1 MTSYDHKLVKSQLP
15 RRGAPPKPIST
26 RKPGRTLKHPER
38 PLTVRQRLFLEH
50 YLTHFNGT
58 KAYLAA
64 FPDASW
70 ATADSNAPLLLKDRR
85 IASEI
90 RRRVQAV
97 TAKLRPTQ
105 ERIIREMAA
114 MAFSNPKEL
123 YDANG
128 ALIPIA
134 NLPDH
139 VSVAI
144 KRLKSRDLRGVD
156 GDGKPQI
163 VGHVHDVEL
172 HDKILPLRLLG
183 AREGLFVEK
192 VEVRVGADFAT
203 ILREARNRAI
213 EGKSSVLSE

>member
-1 MTSYDHKLVKSQLP
+1 M
-15 RRGAPPKPIST
+15 
-26 RKPGRTLKHPER
+26 
-38 PLTVRQRLFLEH
+38 RQRLFLES

-90 RRRVQAV
+90 RRRIQAV

-114 MAFSNPKEL
+114 MAFSNIKDVF
-123 YDANG
+123 DANG
-128 ALIPIA
+128 TLIPIA

-139 VSVAI
+139 VAVSI
-144 KRLKSRDLRGVD
+144 KRLKSREIRGVD
-156 GDGKPQI
+156 GGGKERI
-163 VGHVHDVEL
+163 VGQVHDVEL
-172 HDKILPLRLLG
+172 HDKILPLKLLAAG
-183 AREGLFVEK
+183 EGLFVEK
-192 VEVRVGADFAT
+192 VQINSGADFAT